1 MQEPSNRLIY
11 HFDMENPDNQSSTE
25 DFNIRVNPEVVF
37 SMIYEDSM
45 GRLLF
50 SVEVDDDP
58 KKIYLNRVA
67 SEGGKIADVNSASTR
82 TRIDLAIERLT
93 AHFKNQGLSVEL
105 D

>member
-1 MQEPSNRLIY
+1 MWVY
-11 HFDMENPDNQSSTE
+11 
-25 DFNIRVNPEVVF
+25 PEVVF
-37 SMIYEDSM
+37 SIIYEDST